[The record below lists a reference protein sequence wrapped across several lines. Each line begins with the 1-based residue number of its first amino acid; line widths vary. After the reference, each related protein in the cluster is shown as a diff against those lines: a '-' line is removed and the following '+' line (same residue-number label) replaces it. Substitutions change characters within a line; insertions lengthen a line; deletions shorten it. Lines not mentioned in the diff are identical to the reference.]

1 MHEFEGDNFPLCVVK
16 KESEQKKLD
25 VLEENSDIYKEFLR
39 LLHGSYE
46 TKKKIIEIWQARYPE
61 KKSIFTKYFLDK
73 KINDISKK
81 ERNKS
86 LLDENAKEEET
97 LKNICESKNFNSQQK
112 QQQK

>member
-46 TKKKIIEIWQARYPE
+46 TKKKIIEIW
-61 KKSIFTKYFLDK
+61 
-73 KINDISKK
+73 
-81 ERNKS
+81 
-86 LLDENAKEEET
+86 
-97 LKNICESKNFNSQQK
+97 
-112 QQQK
+112 